1 MIKNICDLVCSAIA
15 KSGAK
20 YDVMSYDDSY
30 DIFFND
36 YVGEDFINFH
46 FEIVGDPKIVVL
58 TSKLPFGCKK
68 IDMSM
73 ATSVINDY
81 LINGSFDFDIKEG
94 SITYRITTCWVEE
107 MKDSTPFEYLIS
119 KAKEDIKVYGGYLK
133 DIQEDK
139 IDFNTLHERIFKK

>member
-1 MIKNICDLVCSAIA
+1 MIKNICDLVCGAIT

-20 YDVMSYDDSY
+20 YDVMSYDDSF

-46 FEIVGDPKIVVL
+46 FEIVGNPKIVVL
-58 TSKLPFGCKK
+58 TSKLPIECKK

-81 LINGSFDFDIKEG
+81 LINGSFDFDIKAG
-94 SITYRITTCWVEE
+94 TITYRIVTCWVEE
-107 MKDSTPFEYLIS
+107 MKDSAPFEYLIS
-119 KAKEDIKVYGGYLK
+119 KAKEDIKIYGKYLK
-133 DIQEDK
+133 DIVEDK
-139 IDFNTLHERIFKK
+139 LDYQSLYKIIFG

>member
-1 MIKNICDLVCSAIA
+1 MIKNICDLVCSAIS

-20 YDVMSYDDSY
+20 YDVMSYDDSF

-46 FEIVGDPKIVVL
+46 FEIVGDPRIVVL
-58 TSKLPFGCKK
+58 TSKLPVGCKK

-73 ATSVINDY
+73 ATSVINEY
-81 LINGSFDFDIKEG
+81 LINGNFDFDIKDG
-94 SITYRITTCWVEE
+94 SITYRIATCWVEE
-107 MKDSTPFEYLIS
+107 MKDSSSFEYLIS
-119 KAKEDIKVYGGYLK
+119 KAKEDIKIYGGYLK

-139 IDFNTLHERIFKK
+139 IDFCTLHNKIFKK

>member
-36 YVGEDFINFH
+36 YVGEDFINLH
-46 FEIVGDPKIVVL
+46 FEIVGNPKIVVL
-58 TSKLPFGCKK
+58 TSKLPLGCKK

-94 SITYRITTCWVEE
+94 SITYRIVTCWVEE
-107 MKDSTPFEYLIS
+107 MKERTPFEYLIS